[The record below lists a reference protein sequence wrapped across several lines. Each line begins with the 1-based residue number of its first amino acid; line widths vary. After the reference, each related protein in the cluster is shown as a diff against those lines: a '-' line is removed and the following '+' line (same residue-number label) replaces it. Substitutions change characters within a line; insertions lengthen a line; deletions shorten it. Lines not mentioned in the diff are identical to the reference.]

1 MDENQEL
8 RQEEINLMDLIFY
21 CMEKWRWIVV
31 FMVILAIAAGAY
43 KYRGTVQENQAKE
56 EAARALSEE
65 DSDDDVNI
73 VKVDMQSVAFYEQ
86 AIAENTAALDKQKE
100 YLDKSAVMA
109 MDSYHVATGTLSYYI
124 EGSEHLDSLLAA
136 FSAYVSD
143 GRLAEKLN
151 DVDSDISVEDLRY
164 LISFKNSFDA
174 IYKVEDNQTLTVSA
188 PENTVFQIVIRMPD
202 DSSCNNYLKAAN
214 EAIAAY
220 SSRLHSE
227 LGEHKLN
234 LLASTQSEMMDSDI
248 KTYQDNTRTAY
259 LTAVRNLQALRT
271 ELETLMNT
279 AEIPEEPDETGAVV
293 LANPKTS
300 AIKYAL
306 VGLVLGAFVVCF
318 VLMLLY
324 MMGGKLQNTDNF
336 NMEYGMPL
344 LGVVRDTG
352 RKKKLFGFIDNWVFR
367 LREGSYASIGFEEQ
381 IKMAASNVHAAI
393 ARKSSEGDLKR
404 IMLAG
409 TMPEK
414 DAAALCTQLSKELQG
429 VSLSPYMQIVY
440 QSSALKELENYDG
453 ILFLEKKGA
462 SASSMIQQERKAASD
477 RNVTVLGA
485 VVLY

>member
-21 CMEKWRWIVV
+21 CLEKWRWIVV
-31 FMVILAIAAGAY
+31 FMIILAVAAGAY
-43 KYRGTVQENQAKE
+43 KYKGTVNENQAKQ
-56 EAARALSEE
+56 EAAFALSEE
-65 DSDDDVNI
+65 DDEDVNI
-73 VKVDMQSVAFYEQ
+73 VKVDMQSVSFYEQ
-86 AIAENTAALDKQKE
+86 AIAENAAALERQKE
-100 YLDKSAVMA
+100 YLDNSVVMD
-109 MDSYHVATGTLSYYI
+109 MDSYHISTGTLSYYI
-124 EGSEHLDSLLAA
+124 EGGEHLDSLIAA
-136 FSAYVSD
+136 YNAYISD

-151 DVDSDISVEDLRY
+151 DIDADISVEDLRY
-164 LISFKNSFDA
+164 LISFKDSFEA
-174 IYKVEDNQTLTVSA
+174 IYTLGVNQAIIASA

-202 DSSCNNYLKAAN
+202 DSSCKDYLKSAN

-220 SSRLHSE
+220 SSRLQSE
-227 LGEHKLN
+227 MGEHKLT

-248 KTYQDNTRTAY
+248 KNYQDNTRTAY

-293 LANPKTS
+293 LADPKIS
-300 AIKYAL
+300 AIKYAI

-336 NMEYGMPL
+336 TMEFGMPL

-352 RKKKLFGFIDNWVFR
+352 RRKKIFGFIDNWVSR

-393 ARKSSEGDLKR
+393 ARKSLDGELQK
-404 IMLAG
+404 IMIAG

-414 DAAALCTQLSKELQG
+414 DATALCTQLSKELQG

-453 ILFLEKKGA
+453 ILFLEKK
-462 SASSMIQQERKAASD
+462 SASSSAMILQERKAASD